1 LGLVPFVVL
10 RIVQQDWPTAILN
23 VTAVLFTSSL
33 FLHVLLTKNT
43 RHAKAG
49 LAFLTILVMV
59 ATIHLKGANNVAWV
73 YPALSTTFYLLP
85 PVIAATVSLV
95 SLSIVVVLIYE
106 SVNAVFLLTFLISAA
121 ATLAFLYAFSS
132 RTQKQALFLEKLAT
146 SDSLTEVGN
155 RRSLE
160 EKLLEITQRIGRA
173 PEQTSSL
180 IIFDIDHFKRIN
192 DTLGHQA
199 GDAVLKSVAALL
211 KAALPRHATLSRFGG
226 EEFAL
231 WLAED
236 GPTACSL
243 AESLRQMLQDHRA
256 EWKENDLAICAS
268 FGVAQMRPGK
278 RQEST
283 QLLFDKVFARADRAL
298 FKAKADGRNRVVYTD

>member
-1 LGLVPFVVL
+1 VL

-192 DTLGHQA
+192 DTHGHGC
-199 GDAVLKSVAALL
+199 GDIVLRDFA
-211 KAALPRHATLSRFGG
+211 KAIESRIRATDYLYRIGG
-226 EEFAL
+226 EEFVLVLENTSLFKAS
-231 WLAED
+231 
-236 GPTACSL
+236 SL
-243 AESLRQMLQDHRA
+243 A
-256 EWKENDLAICAS
+256 KELTKAIEHAKWSKADLSITTSA
-268 FGVAQMRPGK
+268 GVAQYNGN
-278 RQEST
+278 ESSY
-283 QLLFDKVFARADRAL
+283 QWLERADNAL
-298 FKAKADGRNRVVYTD
+298 YKAKQNGRNQSVSCEHSMSN

>member
-106 SVNAVFLLTFLISAA
+106 SVNAVFILTFLISAA

-192 DTLGHQA
+192 DTHGHGC
-199 GDAVLKSVAALL
+199 GDIVLRDFA
-211 KAALPRHATLSRFGG
+211 KAIESRIRATDYLYRIGG
-226 EEFAL
+226 EEFVLVLENTSLFKAS
-231 WLAED
+231 
-236 GPTACSL
+236 SL
-243 AESLRQMLQDHRA
+243 A
-256 EWKENDLAICAS
+256 KELTKAIEHAKWSKADLSITTSA
-268 FGVAQMRPGK
+268 GVAQYNGN
-278 RQEST
+278 ESSY
-283 QLLFDKVFARADRAL
+283 QWLERADNAL
-298 FKAKADGRNRVVYTD
+298 YKAKQNGRNQSVSCEHSISN

>member
-1 LGLVPFVVL
+1 LVPFVVL

-192 DTLGHQA
+192 DTHGHGC
-199 GDAVLKSVAALL
+199 GDIVLRDFA
-211 KAALPRHATLSRFGG
+211 KAIESRIRATDYLYRIGG
-226 EEFAL
+226 EEFVLVLENTSLFKAS
-231 WLAED
+231 
-236 GPTACSL
+236 SL
-243 AESLRQMLQDHRA
+243 A
-256 EWKENDLAICAS
+256 KELTKAIEHAKWSKADLSITTSA
-268 FGVAQMRPGK
+268 GVAQYNGN
-278 RQEST
+278 ESSY
-283 QLLFDKVFARADRAL
+283 QWLERADNAL
-298 FKAKADGRNRVVYTD
+298 YKAKQNGRNQSVSCEYSISN

>member
-1 LGLVPFVVL
+1 
-10 RIVQQDWPTAILN
+10 VQQDWPTAILN

-192 DTLGHQA
+192 DTHGHGC
-199 GDAVLKSVAALL
+199 GDIVLRDFA
-211 KAALPRHATLSRFGG
+211 KAIESRIRATDYLYRIGG
-226 EEFAL
+226 EEFVLVLENTSLFKAS
-231 WLAED
+231 
-236 GPTACSL
+236 SL
-243 AESLRQMLQDHRA
+243 A
-256 EWKENDLAICAS
+256 KELTKAIEHAKWSKADLSITTSA
-268 FGVAQMRPGK
+268 GVAQYNGN
-278 RQEST
+278 ESSY
-283 QLLFDKVFARADRAL
+283 QWLERADNAL
-298 FKAKADGRNRVVYTD
+298 YKAKQNGRNQSVSCEHSMSN

>member
-1 LGLVPFVVL
+1 ML

-192 DTLGHQA
+192 DTHGHGC
-199 GDAVLKSVAALL
+199 GDIVLRDFA
-211 KAALPRHATLSRFGG
+211 KAIESRIRATDYLYRIGG
-226 EEFAL
+226 EEFVLVLENTSLFKAS
-231 WLAED
+231 
-236 GPTACSL
+236 SL
-243 AESLRQMLQDHRA
+243 A
-256 EWKENDLAICAS
+256 KELTKAIEHAKWSKADLSITTSA
-268 FGVAQMRPGK
+268 GVAQYNGN
-278 RQEST
+278 ESSY
-283 QLLFDKVFARADRAL
+283 QWLERADNAL
-298 FKAKADGRNRVVYTD
+298 YKAKQNGRNQSVSCEHSMSN

>member
-1 LGLVPFVVL
+1 ML

-106 SVNAVFLLTFLISAA
+106 SVNAVFILTFLISAA

-192 DTLGHQA
+192 DTHGHGC
-199 GDAVLKSVAALL
+199 GDIVLRDFA
-211 KAALPRHATLSRFGG
+211 KAIESRIRATDYLYRIGG
-226 EEFAL
+226 EEFVLVLENTSLFKAS
-231 WLAED
+231 
-236 GPTACSL
+236 SL
-243 AESLRQMLQDHRA
+243 A
-256 EWKENDLAICAS
+256 KELTKAIEHAKWSKADLSITTSA
-268 FGVAQMRPGK
+268 GVAQYNGN
-278 RQEST
+278 ESSY
-283 QLLFDKVFARADRAL
+283 QWLERADNAL
-298 FKAKADGRNRVVYTD
+298 YKAKQNGRNQSVSCEHSISN